1 MKKEYQKSLF
11 IFRRDLRLEDNTAL
25 INALKSSECIVPCFI
40 LDPRQVESKNN
51 EYKSNN
57 ALQFMIESL
66 KDLDRRLSLL
76 KHDDQSRLYLF
87 YGEQE
92 NVVKKL
98 ISCEKIDAVYINKD
112 YTPFSK
118 KRDNC
123 IAQICYQSNVAFYQY
138 ADSLINEPEFVIDD
152 NGKPFKIFSYFL
164 KKSIIFPINSPQIYA
179 YNENNFYIESIES
192 EVVEKED
199 IYKIVI
205 EKPNEH
211 IYTHGG
217 RKNCLKILMNLN
229 RFKDYPSER
238 DYPAKQQTTGLSAHI
253 KFGTCSIRE
262 VYHSIKNQ
270 LGIDHLLIK
279 QLYWRDFFTYIAH
292 HFPYIFG
299 KAFHQKYDKIKWD
312 NNKTAFK
319 IWCDGITGF
328 PIVDAG
334 MRQLNKTGF
343 MSNRLR
349 MIVASFLTKDLHIDW
364 RCGEK
369 YFAQKLVDYDPCVNN
384 GSWQWAASTGCN
396 VQHYLRTFNPWIQQ
410 KKIDPE
416 CEYIKKW
423 VTELKDV
430 PVRLIHNLDKQR
442 PLQLID
448 YPIPIL
454 DHYKEIIQ
462 SKNMFVSVR

>member
-1 MKKEYQKSLF
+1 MKKEYSKSLF

-25 INALKSSECIVPCFI
+25 INALQSSEYIIPCFI
-40 LDPRQVESKNN
+40 LDPRQVESKYN

-57 ALQFMIESL
+57 ALQFMVESL
-66 KDLDRRLSLL
+66 RDLDKQLSLL
-76 KHDDQSRLYLF
+76 KHNDQIRLYLF

-92 NVVKKL
+92 TVVKQL
-98 ISCEKIDAVYINKD
+98 ISSEKIDAVYSNRD

-118 KRDNC
+118 KRDSN
-123 IAQICYQSNVAFYQY
+123 IKQICYQNNIAFYQY
-138 ADSLINEPEFVIDD
+138 ADSLLNEPEFVIDD

-164 KKSIIFPINSPQIYA
+164 KKAITLFVNSPQIYP
-179 YNENNFYIESIES
+179 YENNFYLESIES
-192 EVVEKED
+192 EVEKEE
-199 IYKIVI
+199 IYKTVI
-205 EKPNEH
+205 EEPNEY
-211 IYTHGG
+211 IYCHGG

-229 RFKDYPSER
+229 RFKDYQLEKR
-238 DYPAKQQTTGLSAHI
+238 YYPAKQQTTGLSAHI

-292 HFPYIFG
+292 HFPYVFG

-319 IWCDGITGF
+319 IWCNGLTGF

-343 MSNRLR
+343 MPNRLR

-364 RCGEK
+364 RYGEK

-384 GSWQWAASTGCN
+384 GSWQWIASTGCN
-396 VQHYLRTFNPWIQQ
+396 VQHYLRIFNPWIQQ

-430 PVRLIHNLDKQR
+430 PVILIHNLDKQR
-442 PLQLID
+442 PLQVID

-454 DHYKEIIQ
+454 DHFKESIK
-462 SKNMFVSVR
+462 SENTFVSIR

>member
-1 MKKEYQKSLF
+1 MKKEYSKSLF

-25 INALKSSECIVPCFI
+25 INALQSSECIIPCFI
-40 LDPRQVESKNN
+40 LDPRQVESKYN

-57 ALQFMIESL
+57 ALQFMVESL
-66 KDLDRRLSLL
+66 RDLDKQLSLL
-76 KHDDQSRLYLF
+76 KHNDQIRLYLF

-92 NVVKKL
+92 TVVKQL
-98 ISCEKIDAVYINKD
+98 ISSEKIDAVYSNRD

-118 KRDNC
+118 KRDSN
-123 IAQICYQSNVAFYQY
+123 IKQICYQNNIAFYQY
-138 ADSLINEPEFVIDD
+138 ADTLLNEPEFVIDD

-164 KKSIIFPINSPQIYA
+164 KKAITLFVNSPQIYP
-179 YNENNFYIESIES
+179 YENNFYLESIES
-192 EVVEKED
+192 EVEKEE
-199 IYKIVI
+199 IYKTVI
-205 EKPNEH
+205 EEPNEY
-211 IYTHGG
+211 IYCHGG

-229 RFKDYPSER
+229 RFKDYQSER
-238 DYPAKQQTTGLSAHI
+238 RYYPAKQQTTGLSAHI

-292 HFPYIFG
+292 HFPYVFG

-319 IWCDGITGF
+319 IWCNGLTGF

-343 MSNRLR
+343 MPNRLR

-364 RCGEK
+364 RYGEK

-384 GSWQWAASTGCN
+384 GSWQWVASTGCN
-396 VQHYLRTFNPWIQQ
+396 VQHYLRIFNPWIQQ

-442 PLQLID
+442 PLQVID

-454 DHYKEIIQ
+454 DHFKESIK
-462 SKNMFVSVR
+462 SENTFVSIR